1 MWIAEYLEHK
11 DIKPLYKELLT
22 GKVMLGKKGLWS

>member
-11 DIKPLYKELLT
+11 DIKALYRDLLT
-22 GKVMLGKKGLWS
+22 GKVMLSKKGFWS